1 MIDYK
6 SCSDVSMS
14 EIFEA
19 FSLGFSDY
27 IIPLTMDQ
35 DDFAARFFGPEG
47 NSLNLSFIAL
57 DENRPVGLI
66 LGGIRLFDNLK
77 TMRCGTMCVA
87 PAYRG
92 QGVSNKLFE
101 LHMDLASNNQC
112 KQLFLE
118 VIKSNDRAVKF
129 YEKYDYRPVYTLKYY
144 SIMKSSLLSDAGTLN
159 YTLKEIPF
167 DTVDSFR
174 RSLYDCHINWQSD
187 TPSYAGSANEVFLC
201 AYDGNKKAALI
212 AMSPQGKINL
222 IWVGHEYRNQG
233 LGRSMLQKAAQMQNI
248 EKVGICLPSNASIE
262 GFLRKLGFEKQ
273 SIEQYEMYLP
283 LQKC

>member
-1 MIDYK
+1 MTDYK

-35 DDFAARFFGPEG
+35 DTFAARFFGPEG
-47 NSLNLSFIAL
+47 NSLKLSFIAL

-77 TMRCGTMCVA
+77 TMRCGTMCVG
-87 PAYRG
+87 PTYRG
-92 QGVSNKLFE
+92 QGISNKLFE
-101 LHMDLASNNQC
+101 MHMDLALDNHC

-129 YEKYDYRPVYTLKYY
+129 YEKYEYRPVYTLKYY
-144 SIMKSSLLSDAGTLN
+144 SIMTSSLLSAAGALT

-167 DTVDSFR
+167 DTLDSFR
-174 RSLYDCHINWQSD
+174 RSLPDCHINWQSD
-187 TPSYAGSANEVFLC
+187 TPCYADSTKEAFLC
-201 AYDGNKKAALI
+201 AYDGNKKAAVI

-222 IWVGHEYRNQG
+222 LWVDPDYRNQG
-233 LGRSMLQKAAQMQNI
+233 LGRSMLKKAAQMQSV
-248 EKVGICLPSNASIE
+248 EKVTICLPSNSSIE

-283 LQKC
+283 L